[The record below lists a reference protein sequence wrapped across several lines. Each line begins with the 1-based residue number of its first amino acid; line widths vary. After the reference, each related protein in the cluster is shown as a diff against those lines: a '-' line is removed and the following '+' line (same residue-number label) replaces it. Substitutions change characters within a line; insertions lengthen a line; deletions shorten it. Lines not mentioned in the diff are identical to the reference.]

1 MTLVHCRLF
10 LCTGPSWPNC
20 AILLLE
26 YISQYF
32 KMICESCGKREAT
45 ARVQYTSGGKSKDA
59 NLCEFCLSRLQME
72 QSFGDYFGGFGP
84 GPMEVEPATDTNV
97 ERNNIKDLFAERAKT
112 ALEEAAKIALQ
123 KKQRYVDT
131 EHLLYAL
138 AQDEVMKSV
147 FKDLDIDTN
156 KLADDVEGQL
166 DEGEYEGEA
175 VDFTPRAKN
184 VIQLAL
190 GEAREMGHN
199 YVGTEHLFLGLVRE
213 GEGLASQ
220 ILSRYGISHTKA
232 RQAVARVVG
241 EGDKKGTKV
250 AGKSKTPTLD
260 KYGRDLTDIAAQGK
274 IDPVV
279 GRSDEISRVIQ
290 ILSRRK
296 KNNPV
301 LIGEP
306 GVGKTAIV
314 EGLAHR
320 VHTGNVP
327 DILRG
332 KRVVALDLG
341 ALIAGSKFRG
351 EFEERAKKV
360 LDEVTKSDRE
370 VVLFIDELHTVVG
383 AGAQEGQ
390 MDLSNMI
397 KPALA
402 RGELQ
407 VIGATTLD
415 EYKKYI
421 EKDAALERRFQPVLV
436 KEPNV
441 EQTIEILRGVRDR
454 YEAHHKIKITDEAL
468 VSAAELTDKYVK
480 DRFQPDKAID
490 AIDEAASKVR
500 IESTSAPDSLREKQ
514 LELTSLEK
522 EREAL
527 TRANKHKDAADI
539 KQKIEEIKQAIE
551 PLQKEWMK
559 KKGTGT
565 PKLTV
570 NDIAQVIAQTTGI
583 PVTQLKQEEKQKL
596 VHLEK
601 ELHKRVIGQE
611 EAVSAVSEAIR
622 RARVGLKDP
631 NRPIASFIFLG
642 PTGVGKTEL
651 AKALAEYVFGSEK
664 NMVRLDMSEYME
676 QHSVAKLIGSPPGY
690 VGYEEGGQLTEVIR
704 RNPYSIVLLDEIE
717 KAHPDVFNSLL
728 QILEDGRLTDAKG
741 RTVDFR
747 NTIIIATSNV
757 GADTIMDELKNFTA
771 DEGDKEKEGI
781 VSFKDKWDDIK
792 STLMSELKKRFRP
805 EFLNRIDEII
815 VFHPLKKTHMR
826 GIVDFQLEKVK
837 ALMDAQGI
845 EFAVADAVKNKLL
858 EEGYEPEYGAR
869 PLRRAIQRLVENPIS
884 TDILS
889 GKFKKGDKV
898 TAKLVSDQI
907 VFSK

>member
-1 MTLVHCRLF
+1 MIYCITEIVKSF
-10 LCTGPSWPNC
+10 S
-20 AILLLE
+20 
-26 YISQYF
+26 
-32 KMICESCGKREAT
+32 KMICESCGKRPAIS
-45 ARVQYTSGGKSKDA
+45 RIQYSSNGKSKTA
-59 NLCEFCLSRLQME
+59 NLCEFCLERLEME
-72 QSFGDYFGGFGP
+72 QTFEEYGGSASDS
-84 GPMEVEPATDTNV
+84 EQT
-97 ERNNIKDLFAERAKT
+97 NIKDLFAERSKVAI
-112 ALEEAAKIALQ
+112 EEAAKVALSN
-123 KKQRYVDT
+123 KQRHVDT

-138 AQDEVMKSV
+138 SQDEVMKEV
-147 FKDLDIDTN
+147 FKDLDLDTN
-156 KLADDVEGQL
+156 KLAEDIYEQFE
-166 DEGEYEGEA
+166 EGEYEGES

-184 VIQLAL
+184 IIQLSVQ
-190 GEAREMGHN
+190 EAREMGHS
-199 YVGTEHLFLGLVRE
+199 YVGTEHLFLALIRE

-220 ILSRYGISHTKA
+220 LLSSYGISHTKA
-232 RQAVARVVG
+232 RQAVTRVVG
-241 EGDKKGTKV
+241 KGDKKGTK
-250 AGKSKTPTLD
+250 AKGKSKTPNLD
-260 KYGRDLTDIAAQGK
+260 KYGRDLTEVALQGK
-274 IDPVV
+274 IDPVI
-279 GRSDEISRVIQ
+279 GRSEEISRLVQ
-290 ILSRRK
+290 TLSRRK

-320 VHTGNVP
+320 VYVGNVP
-327 DILRG
+327 DVLKN

-360 LDEVTKSDRE
+360 IDEVVKSNRE

-397 KPALA
+397 KPSLA

-407 VIGATTLD
+407 VIGATTLS

-421 EKDAALERRFQPVLV
+421 EKDPALERRFQPVFV

-490 AIDEAASKVR
+490 AIDEAASKLR
-500 IESTSAPDSLREKQ
+500 IEATSEPDELREKN
-514 LELTSLEK
+514 LELSMLEK

-527 TRANKHKDAADI
+527 TRANKHKDSA
-539 KQKIEEIKQAIE
+539 EIKQEIEKIKQEIE
-551 PLQKEWMK
+551 PLQNEWMK
-559 KKGTGT
+559 RKGTGA
-565 PKLTV
+565 PKLTLDHV
-570 NDIAQVIAQTTGI
+570 AEIVAQTTGI
-583 PVTQLKQEEKQKL
+583 PVAQLKQEEKQKL

-601 ELHKRVIGQE
+601 ELHKRIVGQE
-611 EAVSAVSEAIR
+611 EAVKSVSEAIR

-690 VGYEEGGQLTEVIR
+690 VGYEEGGQLTEKIR

-741 RTVDFR
+741 RTVDFK
-747 NTIIIATSNV
+747 NTIIVATSNV
-757 GADTIMDELKNFTA
+757 GAQMILEKLKSFGKDQTEA
-771 DEGDKEKEGI
+771 GEEGLSDKRIIGFR
-781 VSFKDKWDDIK
+781 SKWEDVK
-792 STLMSELKKRFRP
+792 SVLLEELKKHFRP
-805 EFLNRIDEII
+805 EFLNRIDEVI
-815 VFHPLKKTHMR
+815 VFHPLRRGHLK
-826 GIVDFQLEKVK
+826 GIVRIQLENVK
-837 ALMDAQGI
+837 SLMSAQGVGFS
-845 EFAVADAVKNKLL
+845 FAEAVEDKLL
-858 EEGYEPEYGAR
+858 DEGYEPEFGAR
-869 PLRRAIQRLVENPIS
+869 PLRRTIQKLIENPLS
-884 TDILS
+884 SKLLS
-889 GKFKKGDKV
+889 GEFGKGDKV
-898 TAKLVSDQI
+898 KAVVKNGKIEFRKNGKRTKNSR
-907 VFSK
+907 